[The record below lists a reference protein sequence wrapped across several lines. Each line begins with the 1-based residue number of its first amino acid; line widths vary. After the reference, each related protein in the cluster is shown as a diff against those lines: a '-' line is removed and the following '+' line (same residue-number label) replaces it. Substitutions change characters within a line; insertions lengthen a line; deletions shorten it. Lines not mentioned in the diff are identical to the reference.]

1 MSRFHDRRVPGESA
15 FYRTRRDELLEAERA
30 LRGQIEAVAALRRA
44 LPPGGLVEEDVCFE
58 DAGRP
63 GSPAPR
69 ETKMPLAGLFLPGR
83 DSLVIYGWM
92 FAPGGPPCPS
102 CTSILDG
109 LDGAAPHIEQRTA
122 LVAVGKAPA
131 AELRRFAT
139 ERGWR
144 HLRLLSSGGSGFN
157 RAYGSETASGA
168 QMPMLMV
175 FRRSPEGIR
184 HHWSSE
190 LLHAPAEPGQEPRHV
205 DLVWPLWHVL
215 DLVPQGRGDFS
226 PRLSYD

>member
-1 MSRFHDRRVPGESA
+1 MGSIHAHRVPGESA
-15 FYRTRRDELLEAERA
+15 AYRTARDALLEAEMA
-30 LRGQIEAVAALRRA
+30 LRRQIETVATLRRA
-44 LPPGGLVEEDVCFE
+44 LPAGGLVPEDYLFG

-63 GSPAPR
+63 GSWAPEGTR
-69 ETKMPLAGLFLPGR
+69 VPLEALFAPGQR
-83 DSLVIYGWM
+83 SLVVYGWM
-92 FAPGGPPCPS
+92 FPPGGPPCPS

-109 LDGAAPHIEQRTA
+109 LDGAAPHIGQRTA

-131 AELRRFAT
+131 AELRRFA
-139 ERGWR
+139 EARGWR
-144 HLRLLSSGGSGFN
+144 HLRLLSSAGTSFN
-157 RAYGSETASGA
+157 RAYGAETASGA

-175 FRRSPEGIR
+175 FRRSAEGVR

-190 LLHAPAEPGQEPRHV
+190 LLHAPAEPGQDPRHV

-215 DLVPQGRGDFS
+215 DLVPEGRGEFS

>member
-1 MSRFHDRRVPGESA
+1 MSRFHDRPAPGESA

-30 LRGQIEAVAALRRA
+30 LRRQIETVAALRRA
-44 LPPGGLVEEDVCFE
+44 LPPGGPVEEDFLFE

-63 GSPAPR
+63 GRPAPAA
-69 ETKMPLAGLFLPGR
+69 KDVPLSALFPPGR
-83 DSLVIYGWM
+83 DSLVVYGWM

-131 AELRRFAT
+131 AELRRFAQA
-139 ERGWR
+139 RGWR

-168 QMPMLMV
+168 QIPMLMV
-175 FRRSPEGIR
+175 FRRTPEGIR

-190 LLHAPAEPGQEPRHV
+190 LLHIPAEPDQEPRHV
-205 DLVWPLWHVL
+205 DLVWPLWNVL
-215 DLVPQGRGDFS
+215 DLVPEGRGDLS
-226 PRLSYD
+226 PRLS